1 MSPIKVLSN
10 RSPYLA
16 FTIKMSVETNSIG
29 WPIFSVL
36 SLLGLNVPCS
46 GPSFQDEVSGPRSG
60 CGGGAVLKLVH
71 KFVYGLK
78 FLYSTMFNEI
88 FNNSV

>member
-1 MSPIKVLSN
+1 
-10 RSPYLA
+10 
-16 FTIKMSVETNSIG
+16 MSVETNSIG

-46 GPSFQDEVSGPRSG
+46 GPSFQGEGCGSRSS

-71 KFVYGLK
+71 KFVNGLK
-78 FLYSTMFNEI
+78 ILYSNI
-88 FNNSV
+88 NCSVQ